1 MIKHNDYI
9 DMERMN
15 ETNELEEMRAQ
26 MALLKEKLNKEE
38 ILTDN
43 LLKQTMTGKM
53 STINRYKWITLFA
66 GLFALTFGNAA
77 WYHIGLPIRL
87 LVGTSILM
95 VVSVVATWIIHAKMD
110 ERDIMDGNLLEVAK
124 NAKKLKMQY
133 ITWQRIGYPVIIVW
147 LAWFGYEVMS
157 LNQEKE
163 YLVGLLIACAIG
175 GIIGGIWGH
184 MMNRKV
190 LKTCDDLIKQIEG

>member
-1 MIKHNDYI
+1 
-9 DMERMN
+9 MN

-26 MALLKEKLNKEE
+26 MALLKEKLDKEE

-43 LLKQTMTGKM
+43 LLKQAMTGKM

-66 GLFALTFGNAA
+66 ALFALTFGNLS
-77 WYHIGLPIRL
+77 WYGIGLPLRFLI
-87 LVGTSILM
+87 GTSILM

-110 ERDIMDGNLLEVAK
+110 EEDIMNGNLLEVAK

-133 ITWQRIGYPVIIVW
+133 ITWQRIGWPVIVVW
-147 LAWFGYEVMS
+147 LAWFAYELLS
-157 LNQEKE
+157 LNHDKE
-163 YLVGLLIACAIG
+163 YLVGLLIGCAIG

-190 LKTCDDLIKQIEG
+190 LKTCDDLIKQIEE

>member
-1 MIKHNDYI
+1 
-9 DMERMN
+9 MERMN

-26 MALLKEKLNKEE
+26 MALLKEKLDKEE

-43 LLKQTMTGKM
+43 LLKQAMTGKM

-66 GLFALTFGNAA
+66 ALFALTFGNLS
-77 WYHIGLPIRL
+77 WYGIGLPLRFLI
-87 LVGTSILM
+87 GTSILM

-110 ERDIMDGNLLEVAK
+110 EEDIMNGNLLEVAK

-133 ITWQRIGYPVIIVW
+133 ITWQRIGWPVIVVW
-147 LAWFGYEVMS
+147 LAWFAYELLS
-157 LNQEKE
+157 LNHDKE
-163 YLVGLLIACAIG
+163 YLVGLLIGCAIG

-190 LKTCDDLIKQIEG
+190 LKTCDDLIKQIEE

>member
-1 MIKHNDYI
+1 
-9 DMERMN
+9 MERMN

-26 MALLKEKLNKEE
+26 MALLKEKLDKEE

-43 LLKQTMTGKM
+43 LLKQAMTGKL

-66 GLFALTFGNAA
+66 GIFALTFGNIS
-77 WYHIGLPIRL
+77 WYNIGLPIRL

-124 NAKKLKMQY
+124 NAKKLKKQY

-157 LNQEKE
+157 LNQDKE

-175 GIIGGIWGH
+175 GMIGGIWGH

-190 LKTCDDLIKQIEG
+190 MKACDELIRQIEE

>member
-53 STINRYKWITLFA
+53 STINR
-66 GLFALTFGNAA
+66 
-77 WYHIGLPIRL
+77 
-87 LVGTSILM
+87 
-95 VVSVVATWIIHAKMD
+95 
-110 ERDIMDGNLLEVAK
+110 ERN
-124 NAKKLKMQY
+124 
-133 ITWQRIGYPVIIVW
+133 RIGHHRY
-147 LAWFGYEVMS
+147 GS
-157 LNQEKE
+157 
-163 YLVGLLIACAIG
+163 C
-175 GIIGGIWGH
+175 
-184 MMNRKV
+184 
-190 LKTCDDLIKQIEG
+190 

>member
-1 MIKHNDYI
+1 
-9 DMERMN
+9 MERMN

-26 MALLKEKLNKEE
+26 MALLKEKLDKEE

-43 LLKQTMTGKM
+43 LLKQAMTGKM

-66 GLFALTFGNAA
+66 GIFALTFGNIS
-77 WYHIGLPIRL
+77 WYNIGLPIRL

-124 NAKKLKMQY
+124 NAKKLKKQY

-157 LNQEKE
+157 LNQDKE

-175 GIIGGIWGH
+175 GMIGGIWGH

-190 LKTCDDLIKQIEG
+190 MKACDELIRQIEE

>member
-1 MIKHNDYI
+1 
-9 DMERMN
+9 MEHMN

-43 LLKQTMTGKM
+43 LLKQAMTGKI

-66 GLFALTFGNAA
+66 GLFVLIFGNIS
-77 WYHIGLPIRL
+77 WYNIGLPVRL
-87 LVGTSILM
+87 LVGTSVLM

-133 ITWQRIGYPVIIVW
+133 ITWQRIGYPVIVVW

-157 LNQEKE
+157 LNQDKE

-190 LKTCDDLIKQIEG
+190 MKACDELIRQIEE

>member
-1 MIKHNDYI
+1 
-9 DMERMN
+9 MERMN

-26 MALLKEKLNKEE
+26 MALLKEKLDKEE

-43 LLKQTMTGKM
+43 LLKQAMTGKM

-66 GLFALTFGNAA
+66 GIFALTFGNIS
-77 WYHIGLPIRL
+77 WYNIGLPIRL

-110 ERDIMDGNLLEVAK
+110 ERDIMDGNLLEVVK
-124 NAKKLKMQY
+124 NAKKLKKQY

-157 LNQEKE
+157 LNQDKE

-175 GIIGGIWGH
+175 GMIGGIWGH

-190 LKTCDDLIKQIEG
+190 MKACDELIRQIEE